1 MRRALDPASPTGIGG
16 PGSLFEGLTGRT
28 VPTDSD
34 LIGALI
40 ATGLVV
46 TLAALLVFRI
56 SDRRAKDRG
65 LLDRTTGS

>member
-1 MRRALDPASPTGIGG
+1 L
-16 PGSLFEGLTGRT
+16 
-28 VPTDSD
+28 PTDLD
-34 LIGALI
+34 LIVALI

>member
-1 MRRALDPASPTGIGG
+1 
-16 PGSLFEGLTGRT
+16 LTGRT

-34 LIGALI
+34 LIVALI

>member
-1 MRRALDPASPTGIGG
+1 MTDSEPVAGKRSRSKP
-16 PGSLFEGLTGRT
+16 
-28 VPTDSD
+28 VPTDLD